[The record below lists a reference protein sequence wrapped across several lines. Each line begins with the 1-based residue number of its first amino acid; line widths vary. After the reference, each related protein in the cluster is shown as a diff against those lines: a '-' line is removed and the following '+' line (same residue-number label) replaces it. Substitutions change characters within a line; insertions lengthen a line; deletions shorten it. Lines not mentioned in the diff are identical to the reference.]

1 MSAPVC
7 LLIGSGRLAGGY
19 VAPVLAQAG
28 WQTTFVCRNPEV
40 MRAVNKA
47 GGLWLRM
54 VGETEDQWVGGV
66 SAVAQGDEQ
75 LWRLA
80 ADADLVATSVG
91 PSSLPDAG
99 RILAPLLTHR
109 LRTSGKPVN
118 VIAFENARQGPEI
131 LAMGMIEAEPELAG
145 EVGRRIGLGG
155 AAAWRAVSKRE
166 VTPAG
171 VRFDANRKCEC
182 YVGAASLVHGLPPLD
197 GSVGGLTLVRS
208 FDDRIREKLWLFN
221 AGHAAAAYLGWH
233 AGCKTLSE
241 AMRRPSIREVVRRV
255 VAEAQR
261 AFEFYTESNPASRE
275 PIPPRSLED
284 TLALYE
290 DPALQ
295 DPVVRVGRE
304 PRRKLRYDE
313 RFVGPAVAAMAAG
326 FSPEALAE
334 AAASALL
341 YAEPTDPQALDLQRE
356 ARLVGPEEVLATIS
370 TLDTR
375 DELTRLICERY
386 RARAVAGVPS

>member
-1 MSAPVC
+1 MPLC

-19 VAPVLAQAG
+19 VAPLLAKAG
-28 WQTTFVCRNPEV
+28 WQTTFVCRNREV
-40 MRAVNKA
+40 MRAVNEA

-54 VGETEDQWVGGV
+54 VGESADEWVGDV
-66 SAVAQGDEQ
+66 SAVAKGSEQ

-99 RILAPLLTHR
+99 RILAPLLMHR

-118 VIAFENARQGPEI
+118 IIAFENARQGPEI
-131 LAMGMIEAEPELAG
+131 IAMAMIEAEPELAG
-145 EVGRRIGLGG
+145 EIGRSIGLGG

-166 VTPAG
+166 VTPSG
-171 VRFDANRKCEC
+171 VRFDANRKSEC
-182 YVGAASLVHGLPPLD
+182 YVGAASLVRGLPPLD
-197 GSVGGLTLVRS
+197 GSVSGLTLVRS

-233 AGCKTLSE
+233 AGCKTLYE
-241 AMRRPSIREVVRRV
+241 AMSHPTIRAVVRNV
-255 VAEAQR
+255 VVEAQR
-261 AFEFYTESNPASRE
+261 AFEFYTGTNPASE

-326 FSPEALAE
+326 LSPDALAE
-334 AAASALL
+334 AAA
-341 YAEPTDPQALDLQRE
+341 
-356 ARLVGPEEVLATIS
+356 
-370 TLDTR
+370 
-375 DELTRLICERY
+375 
-386 RARAVAGVPS
+386 